1 MDKRKDIILVTGATG
16 RQGGAVT
23 KHLLEGGFRVRAM
36 TRKPDG
42 ESARI
47 LKKLGA
53 EVVYGDFDDPA
64 SLEKALKGV
73 WGAHSVQNSWEA
85 GVERETVQGTRFAEL
100 ARKAGVGH
108 FVYSS
113 VGSAHRN
120 TGIPHFESKWK
131 VEEAV
136 RGLDFPSYTIIRPVF
151 FMENFLA
158 EWSLPGILEGT
169 LMMGMKPDTP
179 LQMIAVDDIGRFGRF
194 AFEDHERM
202 NGVALDIAGDENTMT
217 ETVTILSGAI
227 GHTIVFEEVPKE
239 EVRKWSE
246 DFAIMFEWFDSV
258 GYTADISK
266 LRKIHPLL
274 SLGDWAERVNWPAL
288 ATS

>member
-1 MDKRKDIILVTGATG
+1 MHRKNDIILVTGATG
-16 RQGGAVT
+16 RQGGAAAR
-23 KHLLEGGFRVRAM
+23 HLLEGGFTVRAM

-47 LKKLGA
+47 LKKFGA
-53 EVVYGDFDDPA
+53 DVVYGDFDDPG

-85 GVERETVQGTRFAEL
+85 GVEREAEQGKRFAEL
-100 ARKAGVGH
+100 ARKEGVGH

-113 VGSAHRN
+113 VGSAHRK
-120 TGIPHFESKWK
+120 TGIPHFESKWQ

-136 RGLDFPSYTIIRPVF
+136 RGLEFPSYTIIRPVF

-158 EWSLPGILEGT
+158 EWILPGILDGK
-169 LMMGMKPDTP
+169 LRIGLKPDTP
-179 LQMIAVDDIGRFGRF
+179 LQMIAVDDIGRFARF

-202 NGVALDIAGDENTMT
+202 NGAALDIAGDENTMV
-217 ETVTILSGAI
+217 ETAQILSAAI
-227 GHTIVFEEVPKE
+227 GHAIDFEETPKE
-239 EVRKWSE
+239 EVRKGSE

-258 GYTADISK
+258 GYNADIPK
-266 LRKIHPLL
+266 LRKIHPML

-288 ATS
+288 AAS

>member
-1 MDKRKDIILVTGATG
+1 MDKTKDIILVTGATG
-16 RQGGAVT
+16 RQGGAT
-23 KHLLEGGFRVRAM
+23 ARHLLDGGFRVRAM

-42 ESARI
+42 RRARN

-53 EVVYGDFDDPA
+53 EVVYGDFDDAA
-64 SLEKALKGV
+64 SLENALRGV

-85 GVERETVQGTRFAEL
+85 GVERETEQGTRFAEL

-113 VGSAHRN
+113 VASAHRN

-158 EWSLPGILEGT
+158 EWFLPGILKGK
-169 LMMGMKPDTP
+169 LRMGMKPDTP
-179 LQMIAVDDIGRFGRF
+179 LQMIAVDDIGRFARF
-194 AFEDHERM
+194 AFEDHEKM
-202 NGVALDIAGDENTMT
+202 NGVALDIAGDENTMV
-217 ETVTILSGAI
+217 ESAVILSGAI
-227 GHTIVFEEVPKE
+227 GHTIEFEELSKE
-239 EVRKWSE
+239 EVRKWSV
-246 DFAIMFEWFDSV
+246 DFAIMLEWFDAV
-258 GYTADISK
+258 GYNADIPK
-266 LRKIHPLL
+266 LKKVHPPLN
-274 SLGDWAERVNWPAL
+274 LGDWAERVNWPAL
-288 ATS
+288 AAS